1 MERRDD
7 NPISKFG
14 LSCPTGGKFYICQD
28 SPTQFLGCCDINPC
42 KNNGICPD
50 NSLFNS
56 SFSKS
61 NYDDTLPEACVTD
74 GLWYTCSGTTPPF
87 IGCCLENPCQ
97 QGTCSPDKLR
107 AAKLSSNQTEA
118 APFLTSAAAST
129 PTSSSISSSNTA
141 SPTPLASDSNSK
153 SFPVGA
159 IVGIVIGAVLAIAVI
174 AFLIWR
180 LRKSKKTFYHPPPL
194 AQVPPSPQNEVHPH
208 NPSGMY
214 SPYKDTF
221 QHNNN
226 TGGTTPT
233 TLVNSSATTTPR
245 PPESFYDAQSVRT
258 YSAPPLSPHGTGSNQ
273 SHWSPPSVR
282 HSRVVSSHS
291 SLGSEY
297 AGNGGDY
304 HGAVHPGMPPKRYSG
319 QHFQP
324 ISEPI
329 SELAG
334 SEVTGPQGSVSEI
347 GWSDR
352 DEERYS
358 HQRPQRQQQQQQ
370 QTGLGIK

>member
-1 MERRDD
+1 MEARDVS
-7 NPISKFG
+7 PITKYGF
-14 LSCPTGGKFYICQD
+14 SCPSGGDFYICQD
-28 SPTQFLGCCDINPC
+28 APTQFIGCCNIDPC
-42 KNNGICPD
+42 GDNKGICPD

-56 SFSKS
+56 TFSKDKY
-61 NYDDTLPEACVTD
+61 NDTLPEACVSS
-74 GLWYTCSGTTPPF
+74 GAWYTCSGTTPPF
-87 IGCCLENPCQ
+87 MGCCLENPCQ
-97 QGTCSPDKLR
+97 LGTCSPDKLT
-107 AAKLSSNQTEA
+107 AAKLSSDPKNA
-118 APFLTSAAAST
+118 APFLTTTSSST
-129 PTSSSISSSNTA
+129 PTSTGSSSTTSSTSA
-141 SPTPLASDSNSK
+141 APSDSSSK

-159 IVGIVIGAVLAIAVI
+159 IIGIVIGAVLAIAII

-180 LRKSKKTFYHPPPL
+180 LRKSKKTFYHPPPV

-221 QHNNN
+221 HNN
-226 TGGTTPT
+226 GGTTPT

-282 HSRVVSSHS
+282 HSRVISSHS

-358 HQRPQRQQQQQQ
+358 HQRPQRQQQQQM
-370 QTGLGIK
+370 GLGIK

>member
-1 MERRDD
+1 MTPQER
-7 NPISKFG
+7 FG
-14 LSCPTGGKFYICQD
+14 LSCSFGGTFYICQD
-28 SPTQFLGCCDINPC
+28 SPTQFLGCCNINPC
-42 KNNGICPD
+42 GDNEGICPPSSLL
-50 NSLFNS
+50 NST
-56 SFSKS
+56 FSKDR
-61 NYDDTLPEACVTD
+61 YDETMPEACVD
-74 GLWYTCSGTTPPF
+74 EESLWYTCSGTVPPF
-87 IGCCLENPCQ
+87 MGCCRSNPCIE
-97 QGTCSPDKLR
+97 GRCLPGNFT
-107 AAKLSSNQTEA
+107 AAKLSSDLKDA
-118 APFLTSAAAST
+118 APFLTTASSSSSS
-129 PTSSSISSSNTA
+129 PTSSPTASSTT
-141 SPTPLASDSNSK
+141 SPTPAASSDSNSK
-153 SFPVGA
+153 SLPVGA
-159 IVGIVIGAVLAIAVI
+159 IVGIVIGAVLAIAII

-180 LRKSKKTFYHPPPL
+180 LRKSKKTFYHPPPV
-194 AQVPPSPQNEVHPH
+194 AQVPPSPQHEVHTH

-221 QHNNN
+221 HNN
-226 TGGTTPT
+226 GGTTPT

-258 YSAPPLSPHGTGSNQ
+258 YSAPPPSPHGTGSNQ

-352 DEERYS
+352 DEERYI
-358 HQRPQRQQQQQQ
+358 HQRPQRQRQQQR